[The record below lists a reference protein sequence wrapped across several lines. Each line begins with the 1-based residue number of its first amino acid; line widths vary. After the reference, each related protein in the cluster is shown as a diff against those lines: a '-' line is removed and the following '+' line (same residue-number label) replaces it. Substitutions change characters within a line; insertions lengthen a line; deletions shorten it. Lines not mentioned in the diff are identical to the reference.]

1 MNVQENIRP
10 KENINSW
17 IEHSQWQDRWFES
30 SLGTMMMM
38 LVKQP
43 ACSFLCAGLSF
54 IISLMTVV
62 EFHSK
67 AGGIQ

>member
-1 MNVQENIRP
+1 MFNKVPCLKEILKVELNIG
-10 KENINSW
+10 
-17 IEHSQWQDRWFES
+17 SQWQDRWFES

-43 ACSFLCAGLSF
+43 ACSFLCACLSF
-54 IISLMTVV
+54 IISVMTVV